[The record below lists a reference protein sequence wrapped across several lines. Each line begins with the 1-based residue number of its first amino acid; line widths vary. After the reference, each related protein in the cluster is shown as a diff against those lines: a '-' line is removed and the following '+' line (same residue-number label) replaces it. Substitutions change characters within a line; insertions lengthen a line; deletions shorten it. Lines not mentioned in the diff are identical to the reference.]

1 MGTRAAI
8 SEETYLRTSFDGPDR
23 EFVDGEVVERDMGG
37 ERHSAAQANLAGL
50 FFLLRSNG
58 LTVRVE
64 LRIRLKSGAYRIP
77 DVAVF
82 WPDKPNGEVP
92 SNPPYVAIEVLSPG
106 DAHGNVMQK
115 FEEYL
120 ASGVRH
126 IWLAD
131 PQRNRLFVFDETGL
145 HGVPHF
151 DLAEHA
157 LVIAPGQVFE

>member
-8 SEETYLRTSFDGPDR
+8 SEESYLRTSFDGPDR
-23 EFVDGEVVERDMGG
+23 EFVEGEVVERDMGG

-58 LTVRVE
+58 LIVRVE
-64 LRIRLKSGAYRIP
+64 LRIRLKSGNYRIP

-82 WPDKPNGEVP
+82 WPDKPNGDVP

-131 PQRNRLFVFDETGL
+131 PQRDRFFVFDDTGL
-145 HGVPHF
+145 HGVDQF
-151 DLAEHA
+151 TLSEHSV
-157 LVIAPGQVFE
+157 VITPEQVFD